1 MYRFKLKI
9 TERIGEKGESIN
21 KKKCLTDFGE
31 IADMAM
37 VTDTADGF
45 LREV

>member
-1 MYRFKLKI
+1 MYRFNPKT

-21 KKKCLTDFGE
+21 KKKSLTDSGE

-37 VTDTADGF
+37 VTDTAD
-45 LREV
+45 